1 MILLLSMSLIACSNE
16 SVEGNE
22 TVSEEVS
29 EENETVSEKA
39 TEADEEDAETSEEEE
54 VDPINV
60 RVAGLKG
67 PTSMGM
73 IQLFEEYVNPADGI
87 NFEYVSESAPDLL
100 VGKLI
105 KGELDF
111 AAVPTNLASIIY
123 NKTEGKYQLT
133 NINTLNVLYVLTNG
147 SEVKRIQDLK
157 GKTIHVS
164 GKGATPDYMIR
175 YLLTKNGLDPENDVT
190 LDFSLD
196 HASLAQAITAGDVEI
211 ALLPQPFV
219 TSVQLGNPDVEI
231 GIDLLEAWENVAG
244 EALFAMGG
252 LVVRTEFANAH
263 PDIVKDFLDAYQQS
277 VTFVNEN
284 PEKASLLVEKY
295 GVLPKAKLAE
305 VAIPKSNIVYMD
317 AFENQTAMEEYYS
330 ILLDF
335 NKASIG
341 GKLPG
346 DDFYYKNK

>member
-1 MILLLSMSLIACSNE
+1 MILLLSLSLIACSNE
-16 SVEGNE
+16 TLE
-22 TVSEEVS
+22 TEEVINEEES
-29 EENETVSEKA
+29 E
-39 TEADEEDAETSEEEE
+39 TEAVESETSESEEE
-54 VDPINV
+54 IIEPMTV

-73 IQLFEEYVNPADGI
+73 IQLFEEYKNPSEGV

-147 SEVKRIQDLK
+147 SDVDSIESLK

-175 YLLTKNGLDPENDVT
+175 YLLSKNGLDPEKDVI

-211 ALLPQPFV
+211 AVLPQPFV
-219 TSVQLGNPDVEI
+219 TSVQLGNSDVKI
-231 GIDLLEAWENVAG
+231 GIDLLEAWEDVAG
-244 EALFAMGG
+244 DALFAMGG
-252 LVVRTEFANAH
+252 LVVRTEFAKNN
-263 PDIVKDFLDAYQQS
+263 PDIVENFLSAYKDS

-284 PEKASLLVEKY
+284 PQEASLLVEKY

-317 AFENQTAMEEYYS
+317 ALNNQPAIEEYYS

-341 GKLPG
+341 GQLPK
-346 DDFYYKNK
+346 DDFYYNNK